1 MQYIKYRHELLNRWE
16 PLAHLAELV
25 DALVLGTS
33 DFMSWEFK
41 SPGGHFLIKL
51 YKLKLISITSSND
64 PVLIEV
70 WQK

>member
-1 MQYIKYRHELLNRWE
+1 MRYINYRHEILIRWE

-51 YKLKLISITSSND
+51 YKLN
-64 PVLIEV
+64 
-70 WQK
+70 